1 MTIRESTVFSLLVTA
16 GLVVAVVDSVGGG
29 PGAVQ
34 VIVVDNHSDT
44 TANPMAIKPI
54 INKLHKFAPLSK
66 VEVLERT
73 QNGDTKGG
81 MYILDRRPN
90 LMQLENANARIRTS
104 REWVDTLSR
113 LKLTGRTLETTEIL
127 LDRTPD

>member
-16 GLVVAVVDSVGGG
+16 GLVVAVVDSAGGDH
-29 PGAVQ
+29 GAVQ

-44 TANPMAIKPI
+44 TANPMALKPLI
-54 INKLHKFAPLSK
+54 DMLHKFAPLSK
-66 VEVLERT
+66 VEVLERP

-81 MYILDRRPN
+81 MYILVRHPN

-104 REWVDTLSR
+104 REWVDTLSS
-113 LKLTGRTLETTEIL
+113 LKLTGRTLETTKIL
-127 LDRTPD
+127 FDRTPD